1 MKLLKIFFVFTL
13 PLFLILGCKESDD
26 SSTSSTTA
34 STSSTTCTVSYTA
47 VGKVGDSSSNKVT
60 TALAKSA
67 NYAKGL
73 TVFGINLLATTDVP
87 DAKLLHAAN
96 ITAELIDNNED
107 GTVDNLCV
115 LFKVVELSSYVSM
128 HSKDS
133 PTVEIDSDPLDS
145 AGVVDSAGNSPSVGL
160 GHEETRVNYV
170 DNESHDAS
178 IEEIFHLIT
187 QRGYS
192 SAYPTVFEESNTST
206 STLAQA
212 MDVARGSSTPQRCAE
227 EPCTWTY
234 NNTTCPDNGSVASG
248 KAWYFYSDS
257 TADYATQMTEYIY
270 WSVSSYV
277 GMHDS
282 TAGKTKADSEWCP
295 NTKAELLA
303 QDPTIYNLIDN
314 STYAF
319 PTTLPNASYS
329 NYTYSTSDII
339 TF

>member
-1 MKLLKIFFVFTL
+1 MKKLKIFLLFTL
-13 PLFLILGCKESDD
+13 PLFLILGCKKSDD

-115 LFKVVELSSYVSM
+115 LSKVVELSSYVSM

-133 PTVEIDSDPLDS
+133 PTVEIDSDPLDD

-160 GHEETRVNYV
+160 GHEETRVNYA

-206 STLAQA
+206 SILAKA
-212 MDVARGSSTPQRCAE
+212 MDAARGGEQRCAE
-227 EPCTWTY
+227 ETCEWTY

-303 QDPTIYNLIDN
+303 QDPTVYNLIDN

-319 PTTLPNASYS
+319 PSVMPDASYS
-329 NYTYSTSDII
+329 YYTYSTSDIQ

>member
-1 MKLLKIFFVFTL
+1 M
-13 PLFLILGCKESDD
+13 
-26 SSTSSTTA
+26 
-34 STSSTTCTVSYTA
+34 
-47 VGKVGDSSSNKVT
+47 
-60 TALAKSA
+60 
-67 NYAKGL
+67 
-73 TVFGINLLATTDVP
+73 
-87 DAKLLHAAN
+87 
-96 ITAELIDNNED
+96 
-107 GTVDNLCV
+107 DNLCV
-115 LFKVVELSSYVSM
+115 LSKVVELSSYVSM
-128 HSKDS
+128 HSKVS
-133 PTVEIDSDPLDS
+133 PTVEIDSSPLDS
-145 AGVVDSAGNSPSVGL
+145 AGVVDSAGLAPSVGL
-160 GHEETRVNYV
+160 GHEETRVNYA

-178 IEEIFHLIT
+178 IEEIFHLIS

-192 SAYPTVFEESNTST
+192 CAYPTVFGESNTST

-227 EPCTWTY
+227 APCTWTY
-234 NNTTCPDNGSVASG
+234 NNSTCPDSGSVASG

-295 NTKAELLA
+295 TKAELLA

-319 PTTLPNASYS
+319 PTVMPNASYS
-329 NYTYSTSDII
+329 YYTFSTSDIQ